1 MVNRALLKVEEQILL
16 KHRTYLG
23 YHKYTGTKYLCFE
36 DRTITPFCTK
46 EKSFTIT
53 IIPFTALPN
62 YADQFDCNS
71 YTPADTNGGIYYGTN
86 KGLPILTPGT
96 IITSTK
102 SIFVYKE
109 TATIPLNCTSQRCLP
124 FT

>member
-1 MVNRALLKVEEQILL
+1 L
-16 KHRTYLG
+16 H
-23 YHKYTGTKYLCFE
+23 
-36 DRTITPFCTK
+36 K

-53 IIPFTALPN
+53 IIPLALPN
-62 YADQFDCNS
+62 YADS
-71 YTPADTNGGIYYGTN
+71 LIVTPTLPADTNGGIYYSGTN

-109 TATIPLNCTSQRCLP
+109 TTTIPLNCTSQRYRLHRVSSI
-124 FT
+124 TSN

>member
-1 MVNRALLKVEEQILL
+1 MLTSLIV
-16 KHRTYLG
+16 
-23 YHKYTGTKYLCFE
+23 
-36 DRTITPFCTK
+36 TPTH
-46 EKSFTIT
+46 S
-53 IIPFTALPN
+53 
-62 YADQFDCNS
+62 
-71 YTPADTNGGIYYGTN
+71 PADTNGVSITGTN

>member
-1 MVNRALLKVEEQILL
+1 MVIFHSKEEQILL
-16 KHRTYLG
+16 ETQNLQLEPHKHTW
-23 YHKYTGTKYLCFE
+23 TKYIYVWFE
-36 DRTITPFCTK
+36 DRTVTPFCTK

-53 IIPFTALPN
+53 LFRLQHCLIMLTSLIATPTH
-62 YADQFDCNS
+62 S
-71 YTPADTNGGIYYGTN
+71 PADTNGGVYYSGTN

-109 TATIPLNCTSQRCLP
+109 TTTIP
-124 FT
+124 

>member
-1 MVNRALLKVEEQILL
+1 L
-16 KHRTYLG
+16 H
-23 YHKYTGTKYLCFE
+23 
-36 DRTITPFCTK
+36 K

-71 YTPADTNGGIYYGTN
+71 YTLPADTNGGIYYSGTN

-102 SIFVYKE
+102 SIFYKE
-109 TATIPLNCTSQRCLP
+109 TATIPLNCIAKMFTVYIGLQVSLQLMLTLVLP
-124 FT
+124 IHLI

>member
-1 MVNRALLKVEEQILL
+1 MFGLKTDRNPIL
-16 KHRTYLG
+16 H
-23 YHKYTGTKYLCFE
+23 
-36 DRTITPFCTK
+36 K

-71 YTPADTNGGIYYGTN
+71 YTPPDTNGGIYYSGTN

-124 FT
+124 FTRGFKYHPSN

>member
-1 MVNRALLKVEEQILL
+1 L
-16 KHRTYLG
+16 
-23 YHKYTGTKYLCFE
+23 HKKNPYDNDY
-36 DRTITPFCTK
+36 
-46 EKSFTIT
+46 S
-53 IIPFTALPN
+53 FTALPN

-71 YTPADTNGGIYYGTN
+71 YTLPADTNGGIYYSGTN

-109 TATIPLNCTSQRCLP
+109 TTTIPLNCTSQRCLP